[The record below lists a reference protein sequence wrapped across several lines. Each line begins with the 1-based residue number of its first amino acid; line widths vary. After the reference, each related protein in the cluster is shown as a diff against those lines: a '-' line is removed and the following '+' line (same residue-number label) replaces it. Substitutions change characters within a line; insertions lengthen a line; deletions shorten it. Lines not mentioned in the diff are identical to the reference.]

1 MPHAGRSTIMR
12 GRATDWDPQMSHS
25 FFRSFATL
33 AFATAVALATSLAS
47 ADDGALS
54 SAQKSEIEKLVHDYI
69 MDNPQVILDAVR
81 QYQEK
86 QEAARQEARDKR
98 IVELRD
104 ALEHAKTSPVGGNP
118 DGDVTIVEFFDY
130 RCPYC
135 KKAHDIVS
143 KVIEADGKVRLV
155 YKEFPILGPD
165 SVVAARAALAAFLVE
180 PGKYEAFYDALM
192 RSKGPLP
199 EARVFEIAKTV
210 GLEADALRKAMDD
223 PAIGQEIGHNR
234 ALAQE
239 LEITGTPAFV
249 IGGKLYPGMLE
260 ADNLILAIAAAR
272 EKG

>member
-1 MPHAGRSTIMR
+1 MWQGPLPGGAKQLQGSGLRRT
-12 GRATDWDPQMSHS
+12 GRAELRDLRASEVQG
-25 FFRSFATL
+25 RQLIA
-33 AFATAVALATSLAS
+33 SL
-47 ADDGALS
+47 
-54 SAQKSEIEKLVHDYI
+54 
-69 MDNPQVILDAVR
+69 
-81 QYQEK
+81 
-86 QEAARQEARDKR
+86 R

-165 SVVAARAALAAFLVE
+165 SVVASRAALAAFIVE
-180 PGKYEAFYDALM
+180 PSKYDAFYDALM

-210 GLEADALRKAMDD
+210 GFDTEALRKSMDD

-239 LEITGTPAFV
+239 LEITDTPAFV

-260 ADNLILAIAAAR
+260 ADNLIAAIAAAR